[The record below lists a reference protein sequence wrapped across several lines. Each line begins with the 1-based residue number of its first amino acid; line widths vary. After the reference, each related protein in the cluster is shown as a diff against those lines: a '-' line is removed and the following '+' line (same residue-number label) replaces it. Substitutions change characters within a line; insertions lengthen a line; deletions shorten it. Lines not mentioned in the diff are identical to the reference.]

1 MPKKALIVD
10 DNKERLSQLKKV
22 LGSRGYD
29 AATASTLTEA
39 KNAVISSEKRGE
51 KVGLIITDLDFGRKI
66 WNKRHFLDG
75 FRFAM
80 WCRKKGINSKIIL
93 HSTAFE
99 SRLLSFLFKPVIMNA
114 RKNNIIVRKKA
125 DMLKLKTKKQMRF

>member
-1 MPKKALIVD
+1 MIVD
-10 DNKERLSQLKKV
+10 DNKERLSQIKKV

-29 AATASTLTEA
+29 AATASTLREA
-39 KNAVISSEKRGE
+39 KNAVISSENRGE
-51 KVGLIITDLDFGRKI
+51 KTGLIITDLDLGRKI

-80 WCRKKGINSKIIL
+80 WCRKKGIKSKIIL

-99 SRLLSFLFKPVIMNA
+99 SRLLSFLFRPVIVGA
-114 RKNNIIVRKKA
+114 KRNNIIVRKKA
-125 DMLKLKTKKQMRF
+125 DMLKLKIKPQTRL